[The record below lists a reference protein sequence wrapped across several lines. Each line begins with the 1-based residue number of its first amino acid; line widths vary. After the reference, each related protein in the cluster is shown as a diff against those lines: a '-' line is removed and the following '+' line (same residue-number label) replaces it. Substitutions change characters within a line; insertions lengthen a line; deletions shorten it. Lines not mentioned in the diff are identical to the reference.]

1 MRIIPITDFGKFSFK
16 RAAFTLEE
24 RIPQRVGKR
33 TAIFASNA
41 KTSDQNKEK
50 QEREISS
57 VDSLR
62 SFTTNGKRQT
72 VDLSSEFF
80 RIKNKQLK
88 TDQNDSHR

>member
-16 RAAFTLEE
+16 IAAFTLEE

-50 QEREISS
+50 QEREIH
-57 VDSLR
+57 
-62 SFTTNGKRQT
+62 Q
-72 VDLSSEFF
+72 
-80 RIKNKQLK
+80 
-88 TDQNDSHR
+88 